1 MQLPLDKLSLLP
13 ERDRRRE
20 RRIVSSDVA
29 LSTKT
34 FATAPIAVADR
45 KIGDDSSAAD
55 RGKNPFS
62 YLKKKKKVKLLPK
75 REKNTFT

>member
-1 MQLPLDKLSLLP
+1 MQLALDKLSLLP

-45 KIGDDSSAAD
+45 KIGDDRSAAD

-62 YLKKKKKVKLLPK
+62 YLKKK
-75 REKNTFT
+75 EEG